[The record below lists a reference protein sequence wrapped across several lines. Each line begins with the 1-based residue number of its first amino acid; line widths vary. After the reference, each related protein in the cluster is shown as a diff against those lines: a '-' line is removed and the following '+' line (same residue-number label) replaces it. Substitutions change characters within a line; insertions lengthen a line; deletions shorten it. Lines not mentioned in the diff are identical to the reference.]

1 MLDPAI
7 RLIIAVGFTVLL
19 IGAGGHKLTNRI
31 RFGEILEAYKL
42 IPIFLIPAS
51 VILLGVLE
59 LTLAFAWAVG
69 WNIAWVALMT
79 ALLLTLYAVAII
91 INLIRGRSYIDCG
104 CGFASSTDRLVEGGN
119 IQQLSVTL
127 VVRNGLLVACALLV
141 TLPSTAR
148 ILGFMDYLGVVTAS
162 IAVILLYSSYNQL
175 LTNNNAIKSW
185 RQTNG

>member
-1 MLDPAI
+1 
-7 RLIIAVGFTVLL
+7 
-19 IGAGGHKLTNRI
+19 
-31 RFGEILEAYKL
+31 
-42 IPIFLIPAS
+42 
-51 VILLGVLE
+51 
-59 LTLAFAWAVG
+59 
-69 WNIAWVALMT
+69 MT

-104 CGFASSTDRLVEGGN
+104 CGFASSTNKFVERSN

-127 VVRNGLLVACALLV
+127 VLRNGLLVACALLV

-148 ILGFMDYLGVVTAS
+148 ILGFMDYLGIVTAS
-162 IAVILLYSSYNQL
+162 IAVILLYGSYNQL